1 MRHKSL
7 APVSMRSSKHL
18 RSLAA
23 TLTLLAA
30 LGTAWPLMAQ
40 QPPVQR
46 FVIVL
51 DPAHGGSDSGAK
63 ISPALE
69 EKSVTLEMA
78 TRLRTL
84 LQSRGFNVVMTRTG
98 DTDPDLLTRAGMAN
112 HAQAAACL
120 ILHATASGVGVHLFT
135 SSLAPAPRT
144 AVPAWAT
151 AQAGYVSASIRLS
164 SDMDAALTPTGI
176 PVVVGRTFLQPLD
189 NLTCPAVAVELAP
202 MQSGSI
208 TRGETLDDPHYQT
221 QVLTAITAAL
231 VQWRQDWSGQP

>member
-1 MRHKSL
+1 
-7 APVSMRSSKHL
+7 MRSSKHL

-23 TLTLLAA
+23 TLILLAA
-30 LGTAWPLMAQ
+30 LGPVSPLMAQ
-40 QPPVQR
+40 QPPAAPGNR
-46 FVIVL
+46 LVIVL
-51 DPAHGGSDSGAK
+51 DAAHGGSDSGAE

-69 EKSVTLEMA
+69 EKTVTLEMA
-78 TRLRTL
+78 THLRTL
-84 LQSRGFNVVMTRTG
+84 LQSRGFHVVMTRTG
-98 DTDPDLLTRAGMAN
+98 DTDPDLTTRAGMAN

-120 ILHATASGVGVHLFT
+120 ILHATASGAGVHLFT

-151 AQAGYVSASIRLS
+151 AQASYVNASIRLS

-221 QVLTAITAAL
+221 QVLTAIAAAL

>member
-1 MRHKSL
+1 M
-7 APVSMRSSKHL
+7 
-18 RSLAA
+18 
-23 TLTLLAA
+23 LTLLAA
-30 LGTAWPLMAQ
+30 LGTASRLRAQ
-40 QPPVQR
+40 QPPPPPVR
-46 FVIVL
+46 HFVIVL

-69 EKSVTLEMA
+69 EKTVTLEMA
-78 TRLRTL
+78 AHLRTL

-98 DTDPDLLTRAGMAN
+98 DTYPDLTTRAGVAN

-135 SSLAPAPRT
+135 SSLSAAPRT

-151 AQAGYVSASIRLS
+151 AQAGYVNASIRLS
-164 SDMDAALTPTGI
+164 SDIDGALSSTGI
-176 PVVVGRTFLQPLD
+176 PVIVGRTFLQPLD
-189 NLTCPAVAVELAP
+189 NLTCPAVAIELAP

-221 QVLTAITAAL
+221 QVLTAVAAAL